1 MSLINK
7 TVIERTRIPLK
18 PIVTVTNI
26 FPEVALEKLS
36 PHCKLRVNNTET
48 PPTLEE
54 LKRSSA
60 ESAALITYLSDKIG
74 PDIIDPGKNLKIIA
88 NYGAGFNNIDVAYAS
103 QKGIWV
109 TNTPGVLH
117 ETTADLTWA
126 MILGMARKIVPSDR
140 YTREGKFKGW
150 QAKLFLGG
158 DVYGKTL
165 GVIGCG
171 EIGKA
176 VARRALGFN
185 MRVLYHQR
193 NRLPENVEKQLN
205 AEFVSLDDLLRQ
217 SDFVTLHV
225 PLTDATKYMIGKAQL
240 EMMKPSAY
248 LIHTARGKVVDDK
261 ALVEAL
267 KKGKLAGAALDV
279 YENEPELTED
289 MTGLDNLMLLPHIGS
304 ASTETR
310 DRMALLV
317 SDNVLDALSGKQPR
331 SLVPGW

>member
-1 MSLINK
+1 M
-7 TVIERTRIPLK
+7 K

-26 FPEVALEKLS
+26 FPEIALKKLS
-36 PHCKLRVNNTET
+36 SHCELRINNTET
-48 PPTLEE
+48 PPTLED
-54 LKRSSA
+54 LKRSAA

-88 NYGAGFNNIDVAYAS
+88 NYGAGFNNIDVTYAS
-103 QKGIWV
+103 QKKIWV

-126 MILGMARKIVPSDR
+126 MILGIARQIVPSDR

-193 NRLPENVEKQLN
+193 NRLPENVEKELN
-205 AEFVSLDDLLRQ
+205 AEFVSLDDLLVQ
-217 SDFVTLHV
+217 SDFVTPHV

-248 LIHTARGKVVDDK
+248 LIHTARGKVVDDR

-267 KKGKLAGAALDV
+267 KARKLAGAALDV
-279 YENEPELTED
+279 YENEPELTEG
-289 MTGLDNLMLLPHIGS
+289 MTELDNLMLLPHIGS
-304 ASTETR
+304 ASTDTR
-310 DRMALLV
+310 NCMALLV
-317 SDNVLDALSGKQPR
+317 ADNVLDALAGKQPR